1 MHGRSPI
8 SVCRR
13 HRPCHLHRQQGLE
26 GGLLLR
32 RGREPAADDL
42 AVAEGLADLGL
53 DVLLEAPDHQP
64 LVPEVFRGE
73 VVRVRDG
80 GGVQHVHQAREAA
93 RPAVVRGRGEHDEGV
108 GAPGQQ
114 AGEAAAQRARA
125 AVRHVV
131 RLVDHDDVPVRL
143 FQVRAVLGVL
153 LQGVDRDDR
162 LVVVVEGV
170 VAGRDPAPHAL
181 DADGVEPGQRD
192 GEAVPE
198 LLLELREH
206 ALDGQHQD
214 PAAPAARDQLAHQ
227 DARLQGLA
235 EPHRVGD
242 EDALAR
248 LAERL
253 AGGVELVGHQVHRR
267 PVAHV
272 DALVARD
279 GLAKLALHPEPAVRE
294 AGGGVG
300 DEPGFGGVQHPEVRL
315 QGGEE
320 DRFALADQLRDPVAD
335 EPVSAVRGQVGP
347 PHDPLRIPDQD
358 AGAGGGDGVGGGG
371 HGGEGAESGVSGT
384 SS

>member
-1 MHGRSPI
+1 MA
-8 SVCRR
+8 
-13 HRPCHLHRQQGLE
+13 
-26 GGLLLR
+26 
-32 RGREPAADDL
+32 GRE
-42 AVAEGLADLGL
+42 
-53 DVLLEAPDHQP
+53 
-64 LVPEVFRGE
+64 
-73 VVRVRDG
+73 
-80 GGVQHVHQAREAA
+80 
-93 RPAVVRGRGEHDEGV
+93 
-108 GAPGQQ
+108 
-114 AGEAAAQRARA
+114 
-125 AVRHVV
+125 
-131 RLVDHDDVPVRL
+131 
-143 FQVRAVLGVL
+143 
-153 LQGVDRDDR
+153 
-162 LVVVVEGV
+162 
-170 VAGRDPAPHAL
+170 PAPHAL

-227 DARLQGLA
+227 DARFQGLA

-248 LAERL
+248 LAKRL

-267 PVAHV
+267 PVAQV

-358 AGAGGGDGVGGGG
+358 AGAGGGDGVDGGG